1 MLNIQVKFTNK
12 TRYVILGLL
21 SLKSMSG
28 YEMKKVLGEK
38 LPFLWNESFGQI
50 YKELKKLTEEELV
63 EKKDVYFITEKG
75 MLALTEYLL
84 DPNCKLQ
91 IRDEYMMKIFLGGN
105 MSKEHNLQFL
115 QNYKF
120 ELETMLAFMTNREKE
135 KVEEKFIYP
144 FLVHKL
150 IKEVIQ
156 TKIKWAEFAMEYL
169 K

>member
-1 MLNIQVKFTNK
+1 
-12 TRYVILGLL
+12 
-21 SLKSMSG
+21 MSG
-28 YEMKKVLGEK
+28 YDMKKSLEQK

-50 YKELKKLTEEELV
+50 YKELKNLTEEKLITKEHA
-63 EKKDVYFITEKG
+63 EKKDVYSITESG
-75 MLALTEYLL
+75 NLALVEYLL

-105 MSKEHNLQFL
+105 MSKDHNLQFL
-115 QNYKF
+115 QKYKLD
-120 ELETMLAFMTNREKE
+120 LEAILCFMKNNEKE
-135 KVEEKFIYP
+135 KVEKKFIYP

-150 IKEVIQ
+150 IKEIIQ